1 MAFIELPILGIDIS
15 KAKFDVALLVYGK
28 VKKSRVFEN
37 NLVGFKALSLWLVKQ
52 DITHLQ
58 ACMEATGTYGDE
70 LATYLYDQGFE
81 VSVVNPAQI
90 KSFSGAQLNRAKTDK
105 ADAKLIAPG
114 VRLRTHHRQRQGS
127 SEEARYHLP
136 GGHRQQLRDLAQL
149 R

>member
-1 MAFIELPILGIDIS
+1 MAYIALPILGIDIS
-15 KAKFDVALLVYGK
+15 KAKFDVALLMDSK
-28 VKKSRVFEN
+28 IKKTRVFEN
-37 NLVGFKALSLWLVKQ
+37 NLTGFKALSLWLIKQ

-105 ADAKLIAPG
+105 ADAKLIAQFCASMQPTAWMPPPMHC
-114 VRLRTHHRQRQGS
+114 LLYTS
-127 SEEARYHLP
+127 DAADE
-136 GGHRQQLRDLAQL
+136 
-149 R
+149 